1 MAQETSELNRDPNG
15 LNESEFES
23 LTAGKG
29 DEYLSTSATS
39 DVDSDVDTGNDETE
53 HIKAQIEE
61 TRSQMGET
69 IDALQEK
76 LSFSNLSEQ
85 VSEHVNNAI
94 ETAKNSLYDATIG
107 KAVGYMKDMGD
118 GITDTK
124 FVRTARNNP
133 FPLIL
138 IGVGA
143 GWLAYSLSS
152 GGGRARRGSRRL
164 RQGVQYDEF
173 ADRDRARRDMERGT
187 SFDLNARHRE
197 EGSTMD
203 TLSDKAS
210 ALSGKVSNAANSA
223 YESASNV
230 ANSAYESASNAMDSA
245 VSNAKD
251 YANRAYSKAGEY
263 GNAAYDTYDHYINE
277 NPLAVGAAAFAIGAV
292 VGLAIPSTRYEGE
305 LMGET
310 RDELLRKAQ
319 DKGSMLLDKTR
330 NLVDEAANTVSKESR
345 SIIH

>member
-1 MAQETSELNRDPNG
+1 MAQETSELDREPTG
-15 LNESEFES
+15 LNETEFES
-23 LTAGKG
+23 LTTGKG
-29 DEYLSTSATS
+29 DEYIAKSSTA
-39 DVDSDVDTGNDETE
+39 DVDADTGNDETE
-53 HIKAQIEE
+53 HLKAQIEE

-94 ETAKNSLYDATIG
+94 ETAKNSVYDATIG
-107 KAVGYMKDMGD
+107 KAGKFMKNMGD
-118 GITDTK
+118 GITDSK
-124 FVRTARNNP
+124 FVRTTRNNP

-138 IGVGA
+138 IGLGA
-143 GWLAYSLSS
+143 GWLAYNFSKGDSRPRRRLS
-152 GGGRARRGSRRL
+152 RL

-197 EGSTMD
+197 ESSAMAG
-203 TLSDKAS
+203 LSDKAS
-210 ALSGKVSNAANSA
+210 ALTDKVSTA
-223 YESASNV
+223 

-245 VSNAKD
+245 MSGAKD

-263 GNAAYDTYDHYINE
+263 GSAAYDTYDHYINE
-277 NPLAVGAAAFAIGAV
+277 NPLAVGAAAFALGAV

-319 DKGSMLLDKTR
+319 NQGSKLLDKTR